1 MAKTDFLSIAK
12 ALTYS
17 NTKHSICQFL
27 DDFRWVDNKL
37 TLIKDEPAADGELKT
52 RCLAAAIVHK
62 LANDNGLSPP
72 EWVYKPEYI
81 FPQPVYTFNT
91 QNEDYQMVLRETTPA
106 EFAQRNIYYGSN
118 VISRV

>member
-12 ALTYS
+12 ALTYR

-27 DDFRWVDNKL
+27 DDFRLVENKL
-37 TLIKDEPAADGELKT
+37 ALIRDEPEAGVDTQTL
-52 RCLAAAIVHK
+52 CLAAAIAHK
-62 LANDNGLSPP
+62 LANDNDLDPP

-81 FPQPVYTFNT
+81 FPHPLYTFNT
-91 QNEDYQMVLRETTPA
+91 QNEEYKKVLRETTPT
-106 EFAQRNIYYGSN
+106 EFAQRNIFYGSN

>member
-1 MAKTDFLSIAK
+1 MAKADYLSIAK

-37 TLIKDEPAADGELKT
+37 SLIKDEPAADGERKT
-52 RCLAAAIVHK
+52 LCLAASIVHK
-62 LANDNGLSPP
+62 LANDNGIEPP

-81 FPQPVYTFNT
+81 FPHPVYTFNT
-91 QNEDYQMVLRETTPA
+91 QNKEYQKVLRETTPE
-106 EFAQRNIYYGSN
+106 EFAQRNIYYGAN
-118 VISRV
+118 VIARI

>member
-12 ALTYS
+12 ALTYN

-27 DDFRWVDNKL
+27 DDFKWIENKL
-37 TLIKDEPAADGELKT
+37 ALIEDEPAADGDAKT

-62 LANDNGLSPP
+62 LANDNGLDPP
-72 EWVYKPEYI
+72 KWVYKPEYI

-91 QNEDYQMVLRETTPA
+91 QNEEYKKVLRETTPV

>member
-1 MAKTDFLSIAK
+1 MAKTDYLSIAK

-27 DDFRWVDNKL
+27 DDFRWIENKF
-37 TLIKDEPAADGELKT
+37 TLIKDEPASDGET
-52 RCLAAAIVHK
+52 RTLCLAAAIAHK
-62 LANDNGLSPP
+62 LANDNGLDPP

-81 FPQPVYTFNT
+81 SPQPVYTFST
-91 QNEDYQMVLRETTPA
+91 QNKEYQKLLRETSPP
-106 EFAQRNIYYGSN
+106 EFAQRNMYYGAN

>member
-1 MAKTDFLSIAK
+1 MAKTDYLSIAK

-37 TLIKDEPAADGELKT
+37 SLIEEEPAADVDIRTL
-52 RCLAAAIVHK
+52 CLAAAIAHK
-62 LANDNGLSPP
+62 LANDNGLVPP
-72 EWVYKPEYI
+72 RWVYKQEYI
-81 FPQPVYTFNT
+81 FPHPVYTFNT
-91 QNEDYQMVLRETTPA
+91 QNEEYQKVLRETTPE

-118 VISRV
+118 VLSRV